1 MRVLRKAGETSPNR
15 NEDVAG
21 VERLLYCPLAVTGP
35 DGLLLPVQS
44 LVSVVLTCLQLL
56 FCSYKLRVFC
66 VHTGVAAYF
75 TCEYMHS
82 LSRELFPNICATDSF
97 GAHSHR
103 VEAHRT
109 TCAPEAAPGC

>member
-1 MRVLRKAGETSPNR
+1 MRKAGETSPDK
-15 NEDVAG
+15 NEDVAH
-21 VERLLYCPLAVTGP
+21 VEKLLHCLLAATGP

-44 LVSVVLTCLQLL
+44 SVSVELTCLELL

-75 TCEYMHS
+75 TCEYTHS
-82 LSRELFPNICATDSF
+82 LSREFFPNICVTDSF

-103 VEAHRT
+103 VDAHRT
-109 TCAPEAAPGC
+109 TRAPEAAAWC